1 VKIEGQQKG
10 SRIRRIAMPR
20 EAAGQRS
27 QSQAPSSVAHTRLLS
42 DPAVHKGTAL
52 CEEEGT
58 LRDCGGS

>member
-1 VKIEGQQKG
+1 
-10 SRIRRIAMPR
+10 MPR